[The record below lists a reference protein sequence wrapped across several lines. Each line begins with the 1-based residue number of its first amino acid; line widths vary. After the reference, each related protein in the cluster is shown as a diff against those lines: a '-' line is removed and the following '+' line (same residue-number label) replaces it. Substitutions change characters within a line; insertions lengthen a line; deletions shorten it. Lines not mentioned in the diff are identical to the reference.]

1 MSFPVDPQGLVD
13 KLNKSRPLGAEDL
26 WLIEQDLNQQLQAG
40 AVAEPLGP
48 DPLTNPLVNLDSAGG
63 YWSQTQQSVGQLVRM
78 RSWGHALLPLTSHP
92 WFTDLF
98 FSMAGLTSSVA
109 SALSELSLSNVD
121 LGSSVRSDVAPRRP
135 SAQAPP
141 AGECCRGRNSWQ
153 RPQCQCDATYTVP
166 VMPGGLPLVTRFPA
180 GFQGRLLMQ
189 CTEPSFSQ

>member
-48 DPLTNPLVNLDSAGG
+48 DPLTNPLVNLDSA
-63 YWSQTQQSVGQLVRM
+63 
-78 RSWGHALLPLTSHP
+78 
-92 WFTDLF
+92 DLF

-121 LGSSVRSDVAPRRP
+121 LGSSVHSDVAPRRP